1 MVDDQSLI
9 RLEQIERSILFIRGQ
24 KVMIDSDLAKLYGTT
39 TKKLNQAIKRN
50 RARFPSDFMFQ
61 LTLGE
66 KQEVVTD
73 CDHLK
78 GLRFSPVLPNV
89 FTEHGAIMAASILN
103 SLCAIEASVF
113 VVRAFIRQRRILAA
127 HKDLAQKLESLED
140 KYDAQFKVVFDAIRQ
155 LMASPRTKRRRIG
168 FGARNL

>member
-1 MVDDQSLI
+1 MEAIMVDDQSLI
-9 RLEQIERSILFIRGQ
+9 PLEQIERSILFIRGQ
-24 KVMIDSDLAKLYGTT
+24 KVMIDRDLAKLYGTT

-78 GLRFSPVLPNV
+78 GLRFSPVLPNA
-89 FTEHGAIMAASILN
+89 FTEHGAIMAASVLN
-103 SLCAIEASVF
+103 TPCAVQASVF
-113 VVRAFIRQRRILAA
+113 VFY
-127 HKDLAQKLESLED
+127 D
-140 KYDAQFKVVFDAIRQ
+140 K
-155 LMASPRTKRRRIG
+155 ST
-168 FGARNL
+168 